1 VNRLVARVGYFRVA
15 AVLIGCALVLEIF
28 RNRAFAPGS
37 SGRVACTWGEI
48 AFFAAAALPFLAGRA
63 RAQTVVGSRSMRL
76 HHDSWGDGPALV
88 LLHAGICDSRMWQPN
103 LARLGAGRRLITYDM
118 RGCGRSSWQAG
129 GAFSHVDD
137 LVALLDYLAIER
149 AALVGASQGARVA
162 LEAALEHPGRVGALC
177 LVAPGIRAWDWSQQ
191 IAAYNEREDVLLQ
204 EGDLEGVVELNLR
217 TWVDGPSR
225 DPDVVDPA
233 VRALVGQMQ
242 RRIVDLWLEA
252 SAMAGEPGP
261 ERPLDPP
268 ARERLQEIAVP
279 ALVVL
284 GSVDQPDIG
293 RIGALL
299 GAEIP
304 GARSVTIDGVAHLP
318 SLEQPD
324 AFDELVDS
332 FLSNLAG

>member
-1 VNRLVARVGYFRVA
+1 MSRLAARMGYYRVA
-15 AVLIGCALVLEIF
+15 AALIGCALALEIL
-28 RNRAFAPGS
+28 RTQAFAPGS
-37 SGRVACTWGEI
+37 FGRVACTWGEI

-63 RAQTVVGSRSMRL
+63 RVQKAVGSRSMQL
-76 HHDSWGDGPALV
+76 HHDSRGDGPALI

-103 LARLGAGRRLITYDM
+103 LSRLGTDRRLVTYDM
-118 RGCGRSSWQAG
+118 RGCGRSSWQTS

-137 LVALLDYLAIER
+137 LVALLDHLAIER

-191 IAAYNEREDVLLQ
+191 IAAYNEREDELLQ
-204 EGDLEGVVELNLR
+204 EGDLDGVVELNLR

-225 DPDVVDPA
+225 DPAAVDPD

-242 RRIVDLWLEA
+242 RRIVDLWVEA
-252 SAMAGEPGP
+252 SAVAGEPGP

-268 ARERLQEIAVP
+268 ARTRLQEIAVP
-279 ALVVL
+279 TLVVL
-284 GSVDQPDIG
+284 GSLDQPDIG
-293 RIGALL
+293 RTGGLL

-304 GARSVTIDGVAHLP
+304 GARAVTIDGVAHLP

-324 AFDELVDS
+324 AFDELIDS
-332 FLSNLAG
+332 FLAALPG